1 MEAARAADPSAKLY
15 INEYNIEYAGAKAT
29 SLLNL
34 VKSLKA
40 AGVPLDGV
48 GFQCHF
54 IVGEVPSDLQ
64 QQLEAFAAAG
74 VEVALTELDIRMTLP
89 ATQALLNQ
97 QETDYRNVVAA
108 CEAVD
113 ACVGITLW
121 DWTDKYSWVPNTF
134 SGQGEACPW
143 DAV

>member
-1 MEAARAADPSAKLY
+1 M
-15 INEYNIEYAGAKAT
+15 
-29 SLLNL
+29 
-34 VKSLKA
+34 
-40 AGVPLDGV
+40 PLDGI

-54 IVGEVPSDLQ
+54 IVGEVPTDFQ
-64 QQLEAFAAAG
+64 QQLEAFAATG
-74 VEVALTELDIRMTLP
+74 VEVAITELDIRMTLP
-89 ATQALLNQ
+89 ATQAQLAQ

-143 DAV
+143 DAVSFPSL